1 MEFLVN
7 NWIPVIIGIAVIF
20 VVGYLIYTFIKR
32 PTNEQLNKVR
42 EWLLYAVAEAEK
54 ELGSGTG
61 QIKLRYVYDM
71 FISKFP
77 YLVRVIPFEVFSV
90 LVDEVLDKFR
100 NLLSN
105 NQKLQDYVGEA
116 TKNE

>member
-1 MEFLVN
+1 
-7 NWIPVIIGIAVIF
+7 
-20 VVGYLIYTFIKR
+20 
-32 PTNEQLNKVR
+32 
-42 EWLLYAVAEAEK
+42 
-54 ELGSGTG
+54 
-61 QIKLRYVYDM
+61 M